1 MPASKNRAD
10 KADKAEKAIS
20 SLREELVELCELKKT
35 AAQLSFLIQ
44 AHQALAVAAKY

>member
-20 SLREELVELCELKKT
+20 SLREELVELGEFKKT
-35 AAQLSFLIQ
+35 VAQLSFLIQ
-44 AHQALAVAAKY
+44 AHQTLVVVAKY

>member
-1 MPASKNRAD
+1 MSASKDR
-10 KADKAEKAIS
+10 ADKAEKAIS
-20 SLREELVELCELKKT
+20 SLREELVELGELKKT